1 MRHDTHRRGIPLWV
15 PTNAQQTS
23 IGQPQG
29 ITPTGNTSVAGMF
42 HKNYGVSF
50 TNSFFLDRIDVAVN
64 SLPNGV
70 IILLER
76 EFSKSH
82 EIKRTATVCTPVRR
96 LQVVALPQGEPLPLV
111 EADAAH
117 ALFIGRMLD
126 LQDYG
131 FLGISPEE
139 SLQHPSPKAF
149 TSTALMNGEVL
160 DIKESVELPI
170 SEQSDRRESCLI
182 QNEQTMEKFFVVRV
196 PPLGGIVA
204 PFVFRKCRMEQFLNK
219 MIMIVGGRYFFKNNH
234 GFIMC

>member
-1 MRHDTHRRGIPLWV
+1 MQRPPFVPLS
-15 PTNAQQTS
+15 TNRESLRDKYTDLTKCKAKEGQSEKS
-23 IGQPQG
+23 IV
-29 ITPTGNTSVAGMF
+29 NYWCKF
-42 HKNYGVSF
+42 HQH
-50 TNSFFLDRIDVAVN
+50 FFLDRIDVAVN

-82 EIKRTATVCTPVRR
+82 EIKRAATVRTPIRG
-96 LQVVALPQGEPLPLV
+96 LQVVAFPQGESLPLV

-117 ALFIGRMLD
+117 ALSVGRMLH

-131 FLGISPEE
+131 FLGISHEE
-139 SLQHPSPKAF
+139 SLQHSSPKAF
-149 TSTALMNGEVL
+149 TSTTLMNGEVL

-182 QNEQTMEKFFVVRV
+182 QNEQTTEKFFVVRI

-234 GFIMC
+234 GF